1 VDIPTDPGTGALAA
15 YYAFEADAKDAAG
28 KGYNGTLM
36 NEPTFGDS
44 KAGLGKA
51 LALDGVND
59 YVDLPIGSL
68 ISTLT
73 SATVSAWINFD
84 TASTGSWVRLF
95 DFGTS
100 STAGYMFL
108 CPRQGTTGTM
118 RFAITTGT
126 NTGESGVNGPQ
137 TLTAGWHHVAVVIDG
152 VAKTVQLV
160 LDGEVVASGATAV
173 VPKDL
178 GVTTQN
184 WLGQSQWSGDGYY
197 QGLIDEFRIYNRV
210 LTVGEVRYLAGDR

>member
-1 VDIPTDPGTGALAA
+1 
-15 YYAFEADAKDAAG
+15 
-28 KGYNGTLM
+28 
-36 NEPTFGDS
+36 
-44 KAGLGKA
+44 
-51 LALDGVND
+51 
-59 YVDLPIGSL
+59 
-68 ISTLT
+68 
-73 SATVSAWINFD
+73 
-84 TASTGSWVRLF
+84 
-95 DFGTS
+95 
-100 STAGYMFL
+100 
-108 CPRQGTTGTM
+108 M

>member
-1 VDIPTDPGTGALAA
+1 
-15 YYAFEADAKDAAG
+15 
-28 KGYNGTLM
+28 
-36 NEPTFGDS
+36 
-44 KAGLGKA
+44 
-51 LALDGVND
+51 
-59 YVDLPIGSL
+59 VDLPIGSL

-108 CPRQGTTGTM
+108 SPRQGTTNPP

-126 NTGESGVNGPQ
+126 NTGESGINAPGV
-137 TLTAGWHHVAVVIDG
+137 LSAGWHHVAVVIDG
-152 VAKTVQLV
+152 VAMTLQLV

-173 VPKDL
+173 VPRDL

-184 WLGQSQWSGDGYY
+184 WLGHSQWPDDGYY